1 LVEPDPNLKIYR
13 TLSPEKARLR
23 WDQRG
28 ILADHINGTAVPE
41 YGPTEILQPV
51 GAIRNTLRVSAD
63 PVAKPARTPAR
74 KAGVLDAQ

>member
-28 ILADHINGTAVPE
+28 ILADHINGTAVLE
-41 YGPTEILQPV
+41 YGPTEILPPV
-51 GAIRNTLRVSAD
+51 GT
-63 PVAKPARTPAR
+63 K
-74 KAGVLDAQ
+74 